1 MPWPEDDPIFQ
12 AQVYKKV
19 VFDSEPA
26 GCFSKLASLFFLIV
40 IIDILQAFLLD
51 NAPVIP
57 ALFEFCKKH
66 IF

>member
-40 IIDILQAFLLD
+40 IIFLL
-51 NAPVIP
+51 AFTRI
-57 ALFEFCKKH
+57 
-66 IF
+66 